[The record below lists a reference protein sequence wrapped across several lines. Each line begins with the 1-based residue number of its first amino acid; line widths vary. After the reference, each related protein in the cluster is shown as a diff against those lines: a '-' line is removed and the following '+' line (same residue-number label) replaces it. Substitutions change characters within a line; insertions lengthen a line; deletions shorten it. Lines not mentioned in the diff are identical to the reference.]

1 MILDDPF
8 AVVCTDFREDLVSI
22 RYFPLIMHRP
32 GGTSGCE
39 SLSRSCIPIV
49 FIFSVGLVFR
59 VWVPAPKILVSS
71 LFAPHVPDRLQP
83 SHFSSALPILTARY
97 TKHGLC
103 LVCVML
109 EIVATLT
116 IN

>member
-1 MILDDPF
+1 MIFWMNLDDF
-8 AVVCTDFREDLVSI
+8 FIVGCMDFHKDLVSI

-59 VWVPAPKILVSS
+59 VWVPTPKTLVSS
-71 LFAPHVPDRLQP
+71 LFTPPSAGPSGTLAFLVRTPDFDCEVHKTR
-83 SHFSSALPILTARY
+83 ALF
-97 TKHGLC
+97 GLC
-103 LVCVML
+103 YVRK
-109 EIVATLT
+109 
-116 IN
+116 